1 MIVISIYM
9 EPEKLWM
16 DFSFPKRPITNE
28 TANLGQVEIF
38 KKGKSPRT
46 TKETK
51 AQDYDTK

>member
-1 MIVISIYM
+1 MV
-9 EPEKLWM
+9 PEKLWM

-51 AQDYDTK
+51 AQGYDSK